1 MCVLRICSSMASVQ
15 GMVPAIYAV
24 RTSRSLFY
32 SANSASSI
40 ASLVSVSAPRE
51 NGRRG
56 LVSRRF
62 GGISE
67 TRVCRAMVQQAVQ
80 GAPATYAKEMERLSA
95 KESLLLAVSS
105 YFDSNFYSQ
114 SQAFIVLRSDICLF
128 FFDMIS
134 HICLILKCN

>member
-1 MCVLRICSSMASVQ
+1 MASSVQ

-24 RTSRSLFY
+24 RTPRSLFY

-40 ASLVSVSAPRE
+40 ASLVSVSAPLE

-62 GGISE
+62 GRISE
-67 TRVCRAMVQQAVQ
+67 TRVRRAIVPQAVQ

-105 YFDSNFYSQ
+105 
-114 SQAFIVLRSDICLF
+114 
-128 FFDMIS
+128 
-134 HICLILKCN
+134 